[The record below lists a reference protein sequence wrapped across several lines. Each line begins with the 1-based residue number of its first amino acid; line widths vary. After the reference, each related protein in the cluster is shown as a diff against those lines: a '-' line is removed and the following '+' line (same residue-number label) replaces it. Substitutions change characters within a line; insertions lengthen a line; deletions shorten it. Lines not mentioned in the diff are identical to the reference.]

1 MEPESVAVDDSST
14 FAFLTLQENNAVA
27 VVNIQKKSIERI
39 FAAGI
44 IDRAKVELFPSI
56 HWNSQWNFQIPFD
69 ASDKDGLVNIRNYP
83 NVYSFGMPDGI
94 AFMNVRFPPSV

>member
-56 HWNSQWNFQIPFD
+56 H
-69 ASDKDGLVNIRNYP
+69 
-83 NVYSFGMPDGI
+83 
-94 AFMNVRFPPSV
+94 